1 MFLNPLLALQGDKKK
16 KKNGEEDESE
26 WSDDD
31 KYDPKETK
39 EQKRERQAKERKLLG
54 KRKAASGLQGED
66 DIKDFFKNEFEEVP
80 ANDLEKQD
88 ENKELPDGYSSM
100 DSDDIAETRALA
112 KKMLR
117 KKFRTEII
125 DASYSRYAHDDDE
138 KILPSWF
145 LEDEARHNIPN
156 INLTKDEVD
165 EEKRQLMEWN
175 ARPSK
180 KVQEAKARKRAR
192 LARAMNKVK
201 AKAQVVAGQEISEGA
216 KMR

>member
-1 MFLNPLLALQGDKKK
+1 
-16 KKNGEEDESE
+16 
-26 WSDDD
+26 
-31 KYDPKETK
+31 
-39 EQKRERQAKERKLLG
+39 
-54 KRKAASGLQGED
+54 
-66 DIKDFFKNEFEEVP
+66 
-80 ANDLEKQD
+80 
-88 ENKELPDGYSSM
+88 M

-180 KVQEAKARKRAR
+180 KV
-192 LARAMNKVK
+192 
-201 AKAQVVAGQEISEGA
+201 
-216 KMR
+216 

>member
-80 ANDLEKQD
+80 ANDLEK
-88 ENKELPDGYSSM
+88 
-100 DSDDIAETRALA
+100 
-112 KKMLR
+112 
-117 KKFRTEII
+117 
-125 DASYSRYAHDDDE
+125 
-138 KILPSWF
+138 
-145 LEDEARHNIPN
+145 
-156 INLTKDEVD
+156 
-165 EEKRQLMEWN
+165 
-175 ARPSK
+175 
-180 KVQEAKARKRAR
+180 
-192 LARAMNKVK
+192 
-201 AKAQVVAGQEISEGA
+201 
-216 KMR
+216 